1 MKINYFIKR
10 LYMSTKSTTKPKL
23 VAKKILFSV
32 GLHNNEGDKYLTDRY
47 GHAGRSNAVNNVSKI
62 IAWYKKRMASN
73 DYFTTFVKNFK
84 IVHVVDNL
92 FEIECNTDEF
102 PEMIV
107 DPDDDGNHP
116 VKIGKFPYLI
126 SGRVIDT
133 VGNISKPKKAG
144 AKKAIISVG
153 LWNHTGAPEVSVSAN
168 AKKIIALYNKVIK
181 GNDYFK
187 TCVSY
192 FKMTHITGNLFAFE
206 HISNENMT
214 DAGHMANI
222 DDDGN
227 SPIKIGKAQYLVSGR
242 VLREF

>member
-1 MKINYFIKR
+1 
-10 LYMSTKSTTKPKL
+10 MSTL
-23 VAKKILFSV
+23 VSKKILFSV
-32 GLHNNEGDKYLTDRY
+32 SLSNRQADEQIRNNRRYRKGLATAEKHSSTVI
-47 GHAGRSNAVNNVSKI
+47 S
-62 IAWYKKRMASN
+62 WYKKRMTTGSYFP
-73 DYFTTFVKNFK
+73 DYVTNFK
-84 IVHVVDNL
+84 ISHIVENL
-92 FEIECNTDEF
+92 FEAEYKTQNESF
-102 PEMIV
+102 AYPEIIA

-144 AKKAIISVG
+144 AKKVIISVG
-153 LWNHTGAPEVSVSAN
+153 LWNHTGAPDASVSAN
-168 AKKIIALYNKVIK
+168 AKKIIALYNKIIK

-187 TCVSY
+187 TYVSY
-192 FKMTHITGNLFAFE
+192 FKMTHITGTLFAFE
-206 HISNENMT
+206 HKSNEDMIYASSIA
-214 DAGHMANI
+214 DI